1 MINYGPL
8 CQCVKT
14 GVYFTLSND
23 DRVFTG
29 DLFYDLSKQEFQ
41 IRGIPSWN
49 GAMTHCLP
57 KLEQGP
63 MSLMMLVT
71 PDVIE
76 GRPGNPKFT
85 DLTFKKAK
93 CTTVLAVHI
102 EEWYEMP
109 SMMKAIEEHWEIVPN
124 LVWTKG

>member
-1 MINYGPL
+1 MINFGPMT
-8 CQCVKT
+8 QCIKT
-14 GVYFTLSND
+14 GLYFSLEND

-41 IRGIPSWN
+41 IRGIPTWN
-49 GAMTHCLP
+49 GRITHCLP
-57 KLEQGP
+57 VTERGP
-63 MSLMMLVT
+63 MALMLLTT

-76 GRPGNPKFT
+76 TRQDGKYT

-93 CTTVLAVHI
+93 CVTMLAVHI
-102 EEWYEMP
+102 EEWYDMP
-109 SMMKAIEEHWEIVPN
+109 SMMAVIEKEWEIVPN